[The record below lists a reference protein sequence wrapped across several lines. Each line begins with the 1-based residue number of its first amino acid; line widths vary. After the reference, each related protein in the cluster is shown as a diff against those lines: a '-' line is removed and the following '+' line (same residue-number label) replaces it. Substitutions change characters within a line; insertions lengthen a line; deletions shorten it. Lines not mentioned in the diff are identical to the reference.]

1 MFFLLFGNSF
11 KFYLF
16 SAMSLSLSFKILY
29 PCIEL
34 AEFKCGMTST
44 IFMAYFR
51 QGKMKPTNK
60 TKDTNQLK
68 RMNNQINNLIP
79 KILKFE
85 LSYIKMFIYTV
96 YFYEMMMHQNIHCL
110 QMSTIH
116 IIWEAITR
124 KTTKC
129 HRIPVTNCFA
139 VFIFVNFIFFSIF
152 CYFCFR
158 AFLFGAASW
167 CRKRL

>member
-1 MFFLLFGNSF
+1 
-11 KFYLF
+11 
-16 SAMSLSLSFKILY
+16 
-29 PCIEL
+29 
-34 AEFKCGMTST
+34 MTST

-51 QGKMKPTNK
+51 QGKRKPTNK
-60 TKDTNQLK
+60 TTDTNQQK

-116 IIWEAITR
+116 II
-124 KTTKC
+124 
-129 HRIPVTNCFA
+129 
-139 VFIFVNFIFFSIF
+139 
-152 CYFCFR
+152 
-158 AFLFGAASW
+158 
-167 CRKRL
+167 